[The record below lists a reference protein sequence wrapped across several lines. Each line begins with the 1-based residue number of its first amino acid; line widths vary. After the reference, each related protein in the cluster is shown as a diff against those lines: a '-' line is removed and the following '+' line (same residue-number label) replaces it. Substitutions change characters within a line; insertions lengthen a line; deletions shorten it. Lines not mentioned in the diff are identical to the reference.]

1 MAVAPR
7 LGVGTT
13 DREVLTLK
21 VLLTLGLPESV
32 ELGVPPVPHA
42 LVLTLQDREAAG
54 EEETLGEGVALT
66 DWLRDCTPVADVE
79 GEPEVLPLARTES
92 VGSGEREGEAVT
104 V

>member
-32 ELGVPPVPHA
+32 ELGVPPVPQA

-92 VGSGEREGEAVT
+92 VGSGEREGETVT